1 MPMTVRRPTCLTRT
15 ELRILGIDYGGRRTG
30 LALSDPTGTIATA
43 LDPIVE
49 APDQARKQI
58 LRLIREREV
67 ALVVLGLP
75 VQLSGEHHALREPI
89 TALADIIRSQTGVDV
104 VLWDERFTSS
114 LAVHTMV
121 QAGVRKMKRREK
133 ERVDQISAMMILQE
147 FLSSRQ
153 FEEWKHTRGV

>member
-1 MPMTVRRPTCLTRT
+1 MTRI
-15 ELRILGIDYGGRRTG
+15 ELRVLGIDYGGRRTG
-30 LALSDPTGTIATA
+30 LAISDPTGTIATS
-43 LDPIVE
+43 LDPIVD
-49 APDQARKQI
+49 APDQARTQI
-58 LRLIREREV
+58 VRLIRERDV

-75 VQLSGEHHALREPI
+75 VQLSGAHHALREPI
-89 TALADIIRSQTGVDV
+89 LALADIIRADTGVDV

-114 LAVHTMV
+114 LAVQTMV

-153 FEEWKHTRGV
+153 FEEWKRTRCP